1 MVDTIDNSRMRWDF
15 IGLSTDEKPT
25 PENDER
31 VVAGS
36 TYYCSDTSKL
46 YVWYDNNWWERLPV
60 GSTYTL
66 PVASHNRLGGVKI
79 GDNLSIDADGVLSA
93 DATSGAIMGV
103 EVNGS
108 LLIPDEDGVVDV
120 EIPEVNVPVKSISV
134 NDTPVS
140 PDQAGNVDI
149 EIPEVNVPVKSISVN
164 DTTVTPDVNGNVN
177 IDVPDEYTLP
187 TASNNTLG
195 GVKIGDNLSIDADG
209 VLSADATE
217 VNKATDDTL
226 GTVKLNSD
234 KGITL
239 NENEQLEINGRLGQ
253 TSSGGL
259 YAPKDAN
266 PTQVGAYSLLQ
277 TDAKSLSIGSRTYAI
292 MGGNNI
298 TLTKSHPAGSTEYT
312 VVNNYANRIAAMS
325 YNNGRAT
332 LNNDTAG
339 QYTVKITSV
348 KFANGDPIDV
358 YSGTNAAH
366 GNIVITTETSANPD
380 SATNKIRFYGTNTS
394 TDVLNIGQCNGGTGG
409 KVLEVG
415 MHLTSNGN
423 QVMVFGNG
431 CFSNANNSGALG
443 RNNINK
449 KQSAFL
455 LGEGHDSSN
464 GANGVTAV
472 GLWSDITSNTAFAV
486 GVGTSDTVRKN
497 AIEVSKNGEIIVPSS
512 TSGSTKKF
520 KITVDDTGTI
530 SATEVV

>member
-25 PENDER
+25 PETDER

-103 EVNGS
+103 EVNGNP
-108 LLIPDEDGVVDV
+108 LIPDEDGVVDV

-134 NDTPVS
+134 NDT
-140 PDQAGNVDI
+140 
-149 EIPEVNVPVKSISVN
+149 
-164 DTTVTPDVNGNVN
+164 TVTPDVDGNVN

-217 VNKATDDTL
+217 VNKAADDTL
-226 GTVKLNSD
+226 GTIKLNSAE
-234 KGITL
+234 GITL
-239 NENEQLEINGRLGQ
+239 NSDDQLEVNGRLGQ

-259 YAPKDAN
+259 YSPKDAN
-266 PTQVGAYSLLQ
+266 PTQVGGYSLLQ

-298 TLTKSHPAGSTEYT
+298 TLKTSYPAGTTEYR
-312 VVNNYANRIAAMS
+312 VANNYANRISAMS
-325 YNNGRAT
+325 YKNGQAT

-339 QYTVKITSV
+339 QYTVKITNV
-348 KFANGDPIDV
+348 AFANGDPIDA
-358 YSGTNAAH
+358 YSGTNPDH
-366 GNIVITTETSANPD
+366 GDIVITTESSVNPD
-380 SATNKIRFYGTNTS
+380 SATNKIRVYGTNTS
-394 TDVLNIGQCNGGTGG
+394 TDVLNIGQCNGGKGG

-415 MHLTSNGN
+415 MHLTGDGN

-431 CFSNANNSGALG
+431 CYSNANNSGALG
-443 RNNINK
+443 RYNINK
-449 KQSAFL
+449 KQGAFL
-455 LGEGHDSSN
+455 LGEGHNSSN
-464 GANGVTAV
+464 GSNGVSAV
-472 GLWSDITSNTAFAV
+472 GLWSDITTNTAFAV

-497 AIEVSKNGEIIVPSS
+497 AFEVTSDGGIIVPSS

-520 KITVDDTGTI
+520 KITVDDSGTI